1 MKTDRRANQ
10 DTIMEVA
17 LAAGVSLATVSR
29 VTNHPEKV
37 KPETREKIERIIK
50 EKGYKPN
57 LNAKSLASSKSTT
70 VAVVVPELTR
80 SSIAGLVDGIAD
92 CAARR
97 GYFVRLFVHNKNN
110 TLNQQSDQE
119 FWSTLMAS
127 VVDGVLYIN
136 DEMTEENI
144 ELIKNSSIPVVL
156 TNIVC
161 GDPDIPYVS
170 IDYYKAA
177 YEMTKEMIKRGN
189 KKIWMIT
196 TVRKYVVN
204 DLKVSG
210 YVKAMEEAGLEPCV
224 KHVPG
229 KTELNEPIY
238 KECLEKE
245 HPEVAIVVRDSMAV
259 SFLNVARLLHISIPE
274 DLQVVGFQ
282 NTKYA
287 ELSRPHLTCIN
298 TPIYDLG
305 EKAMDLLT
313 KLMNEYYY
321 DEDEEEN
328 DTPHEEI
335 EDNIY
340 VDYNVVWR
348 ESTK

>member
-1 MKTDRRANQ
+1 MKPDRRASQ
-10 DTIMEVA
+10 ATIMEVA

-29 VTNHPEKV
+29 TCNHPEKV

-57 LNAKSLASSKSTT
+57 LNAKSLASNKSTT

-92 CAARR
+92 CANRR
-97 GYFVRLFVHNKNN
+97 GYFVRLFVNN
-110 TLNQQSDQE
+110 SLKDGVHESEKD

-136 DEMTEENI
+136 DEMTEESI

-161 GDPDIPYVS
+161 SDPEIPYVS
-170 IDYYKAA
+170 IDYFKAA
-177 YEMTKEMIKRGN
+177 YEMTKEMLSRGN
-189 KKIWMIT
+189 KKIWMIN

-204 DLKVSG
+204 DLKVAG
-210 YVKAMEEAGLEPCV
+210 YKKAMEEAGLEPIV
-224 KHVPG
+224 KNVPG
-229 KTELNEPIY
+229 RTELNEHIFEELLNEDQPD
-238 KECLEKE
+238 
-245 HPEVAIVVRDSMAV
+245 VAIVVRDSMAV
-259 SFLNVARLLHISIPE
+259 SFINVARKLHLHIP
-274 DLQVVGFQ
+274 DDVQVVGFQ

-287 ELSRPHLTCIN
+287 ELSRPQLTCIN

-313 KLMNEYYY
+313 KLMNLYES
-321 DEDEEEN
+321 DEEEEN
-328 DTPHEEI
+328 EEEI
-335 EDNIY
+335 DGNIY

-348 ESTK
+348 GTTK

>member
-10 DTIMEVA
+10 ATIMEVA

-57 LNAKSLASSKSTT
+57 LNAKSLASNKSTT

-92 CAARR
+92 CANRR
-97 GYFVRLFVHNKNN
+97 GYFVRLFVHNKNI
-110 TLNQQSDQE
+110 LNQQSDQE

-144 ELIKNSSIPVVL
+144 ELIKNSNIPVVL

-161 GDPDIPYVS
+161 GDPEIPYVS

-204 DLKVSG
+204 DLKVAG
-210 YVKAMEEAGLEPCV
+210 YVKAMEEAGLEPCI
-224 KHVPG
+224 KAVPG
-229 KTELNEPIY
+229 RTDLNEPIY

-259 SFLNVARLLHISIPE
+259 SFLNVARLLHISIPD
-274 DLQVVGFQ
+274 DLQIIGFQ

-313 KLMNEYYY
+313 KLMNQYDY
-321 DEDEEEN
+321 DEDDE
-328 DTPHEEI
+328 DSMQQEEI
-335 EDNIY
+335 ETNIY

>member
-1 MKTDRRANQ
+1 MKPDRRASQ
-10 DTIMEVA
+10 VTIMEVA

-29 VTNHPEKV
+29 TINHPEKV

-57 LNAKSLASSKSTT
+57 LNAKSLASNKSTT

-92 CAARR
+92 CANRR
-97 GYFVRLFVHNKNN
+97 GYFVRLFVNNK
-110 TLNQQSDQE
+110 LKDGVHESEKE

-136 DEMTEENI
+136 DEMTEESI
-144 ELIKNSSIPVVL
+144 SLIKNSCVPVVL

-161 GDPDIPYVS
+161 SDPEIPYVS

-177 YEMTKEMIKRGN
+177 YEMTKEMIARGN
-189 KKIWMIT
+189 KKIWMIN

-204 DLKVSG
+204 DLKVAG
-210 YVKAMEEAGLEPCV
+210 YTKAMEEAGLEAVV
-224 KHVPG
+224 KNVPG
-229 KTELNEPIY
+229 RTDLNEQIY
-238 KECLEKE
+238 EDLLNEDQ
-245 HPEVAIVVRDSMAV
+245 PEVAIVVRDSMAV
-259 SFLNVARLLHISIPE
+259 SFINVARKLHFHIPN
-274 DLQVVGFQ
+274 DIQVIGFQ

-287 ELSRPHLTCIN
+287 ELSRPQLTCIN

-305 EKAMDLLT
+305 EEAMDLLT
-313 KLMNEYYY
+313 TLMNLY
-321 DEDEEEN
+321 DSE
-328 DTPHEEI
+328 EEI
-335 EDNIY
+335 EEDIEANIY
-340 VDYNVVWR
+340 VDYNVIWR
-348 ESTK
+348 GTTK